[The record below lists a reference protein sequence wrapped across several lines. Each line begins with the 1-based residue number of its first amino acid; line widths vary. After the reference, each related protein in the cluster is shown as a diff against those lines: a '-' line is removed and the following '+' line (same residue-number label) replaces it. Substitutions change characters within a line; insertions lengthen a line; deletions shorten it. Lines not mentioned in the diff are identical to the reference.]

1 MRITNK
7 QKELIAQRIAK
18 KVAGNYKSKSVAKHP
33 SFVKYRKAKDKADAM
48 WQKYD
53 ELRDLSRDMQNDLAE
68 NIFGENLRYIYIDDD
83 TGKTKITSYHL
94 KDSIIDELHLME
106 LSSHESV
113 DDIINEV
120 SKKFE
125 IK

>member
-33 SFVKYRKAKDKADAM
+33 AFVKYRKAKDKADAM

-94 KDSIIDELHLME
+94 RDSIIDELHLME

>member
-7 QKELIAQRIAK
+7 QKDLLSRKITDKLIKTTKLKSIA
-18 KVAGNYKSKSVAKHP
+18 NHP
-33 SFVKYRKAKDKADAM
+33 AFVKFKKAKDKANAM
-48 WQKYD
+48 YQKYD
-53 ELRDLSRDMQNDLAE
+53 ALRDVSVDMQNNLAE

-83 TGKTKITSYHL
+83 TGRTKITSYHL
-94 KDSIIDELHLME
+94 RDSIIDELHLME

>member
-33 SFVKYRKAKDKADAM
+33 AFVKYRKAKDKADAM

-53 ELRDLSRDMQNDLAE
+53 DLRDLSRDMQNNLAE
-68 NIFGENLRYIYIDDD
+68 DIFGEDLRYIYIDDD
-83 TGKTKITSYHL
+83 TGKTKVTSSHL

>member
-7 QKELIAQRIAK
+7 QKELIAEKIAK
-18 KVAGNYKSKSVAKHP
+18 KVIGNYKSKSIANHP
-33 SFVKYRKAKDKADAM
+33 AFVKFKKAKDKADAM
-48 WQKYD
+48 YQKYD
-53 ELRDLSRDMQNDLAE
+53 DLRDVSRNMQNTLTED
-68 NIFGENLRYIYIDDD
+68 IFGEDLRFIYIDDD
-83 TGKTKITSYHL
+83 TGRTKITSYHL
-94 KDSIIDELHLME
+94 RDSIIDELHLME

>member
-7 QKELIAQRIAK
+7 QKELIAEKISK
-18 KVAGNYKSKSVAKHP
+18 KVVAKFKSKSVAKHP
-33 SFVKYRKAKDKADAM
+33 VFIKYKKARDKAQVVYD
-48 WQKYD
+48 KYD
-53 ELRDLSRDMQNDLAE
+53 ALRNVYCDMKDTLTE
-68 NIFGENLRYIYIDDD
+68 DIFGEGVRYIYIDDD
-83 TGKTKITSYHL
+83 TGKTRVTSYHL
-94 KDSIIDELHLME
+94 KDSIVDELHLME
-106 LSSHESV
+106 LSSHENL

>member
-7 QKELIAQRIAK
+7 QKELIARKIAK
-18 KVAGNYKSKSVAKHP
+18 KVSGNYKSKSVAKHP
-33 SFVKYRKAKDKADAM
+33 TFVKYKKAKDKANAM
-48 WQKYD
+48 YQKYD
-53 ELRDLSRDMQNDLAE
+53 ALRDVSVDMQNNLAE
-68 NIFGENLRYIYIDDD
+68 NIFGEDLRYIYIDDD
-83 TGKTKITSYHL
+83 TGRTKIISYHL

>member
-1 MRITNK
+1 MGFTQLTR
-7 QKELIAQRIAK
+7 
-18 KVAGNYKSKSVAKHP
+18 
-33 SFVKYRKAKDKADAM
+33 
-48 WQKYD
+48 
-53 ELRDLSRDMQNDLAE
+53 E
-68 NIFGENLRYIYIDDD
+68 NP
-83 TGKTKITSYHL
+83 KTKITSYHL
-94 KDSIIDELHLME
+94 RDSIIDELHLME

>member
-7 QKELIAQRIAK
+7 QKELIAEKIAK
-18 KVAGNYKSKSVAKHP
+18 KVVGNYKSKSIANHP
-33 SFVKYRKAKDKADAM
+33 AFVKFKKAKDKANAM
-48 WQKYD
+48 YKKYD
-53 ELRDLSRDMQNDLAE
+53 DLRDISVAMQNTLKE
-68 NIFGENLRYIYIDDD
+68 NIFGEDLRFIYIDDD
-83 TGKTKITSYHL
+83 TGRTKITTYHL
-94 KDSIIDELHLME
+94 KDSIVDELHLME

-120 SKKFE
+120 SKKFN

>member
-18 KVAGNYKSKSVAKHP
+18 KVSRNYKSKSVAKHP
-33 SFVKYRKAKDKADAM
+33 AFVKYKKAKDKANAM
-48 WQKYD
+48 YQKYD
-53 ELRDLSRDMQNDLAE
+53 ALRDVSVDMQNNLAE

-83 TGKTKITSYHL
+83 TGRTKITSYHL
-94 KDSIIDELHLME
+94 RDSIIDELHLME

>member
-7 QKELIAQRIAK
+7 QKELIAKKIAK
-18 KVAGNYKSKSVAKHP
+18 KVVAKFKSKSVAKHP
-33 SFVKYRKAKDKADAM
+33 AFVKYKKARDKAQVVYD
-48 WQKYD
+48 KYNA
-53 ELRDLSRDMQNDLAE
+53 LREAYGDMKDTLTE
-68 NIFGENLRYIYIDDD
+68 DIFGEGVRYIYIDDD
-83 TGKTKITSYHL
+83 TGRTRVTSYHL
-94 KDSIIDELHLME
+94 KDSIVDELHLME
-106 LSSHESV
+106 LSSHENI

>member
-7 QKELIAQRIAK
+7 QKELIAKKIAK
-18 KVAGNYKSKSVAKHP
+18 KVSSNYKSKSVAKHP
-33 SFVKYRKAKDKADAM
+33 AFVKYKKAKDKANAM
-48 WQKYD
+48 YQKYD
-53 ELRDLSRDMQNDLAE
+53 ALRDVSVDMQNNLAE
-68 NIFGENLRYIYIDDD
+68 NIFGEDLRYIYIDDD
-83 TGKTKITSYHL
+83 TGRTKITSYHL

>member
-7 QKELIAQRIAK
+7 QKELIAEKIAK
-18 KVAGNYKSKSVAKHP
+18 KVSGNYKSKSIANHP
-33 SFVKYRKAKDKADAM
+33 AFVKYKKAKDKANAVY
-48 WQKYD
+48 QKYD
-53 ELRDLSRDMQNDLAE
+53 ALRDVSVDMRNNLAE
-68 NIFGENLRYIYIDDD
+68 NIFGEDLHYIYIDDD
-83 TGKTKITSYHL
+83 TGRTKITTYHL

>member
-33 SFVKYRKAKDKADAM
+33 AFVKYRKAKDKTDVM

-53 ELRDLSRDMQNDLAE
+53 DLRDLSRDMQNNLAE
-68 NIFGENLRYIYIDDD
+68 DIFGEDLRYIYIDDD

>member
-33 SFVKYRKAKDKADAM
+33 VFVKYKKAKDKADAM

-53 ELRDLSRDMQNDLAE
+53 ELRDLSRDMQNNLAE
-68 NIFGENLRYIYIDDD
+68 DIFGEDLRYIYIDDD